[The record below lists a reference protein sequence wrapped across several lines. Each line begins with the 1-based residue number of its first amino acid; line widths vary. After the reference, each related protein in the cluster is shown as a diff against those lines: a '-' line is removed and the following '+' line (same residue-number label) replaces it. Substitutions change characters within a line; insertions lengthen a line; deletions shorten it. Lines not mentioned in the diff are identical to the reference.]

1 MRKIRVNVVV
11 AVVTIALLALL
22 IIQVIQTLQLYD
34 RKSTQFEN
42 NLSTSLERI
51 AIRHEKAE
59 DMRKYLHIVNH
70 DFSGQYKN
78 ILKEEFKHLLAAK
91 ESISIQD
98 TAIFENGNYE
108 NYLVIKGKAFDTLTG
123 LTTEQRVLARDA
135 RQLKDLLDKK
145 KQSIPHNDS
154 VKLAIQLDQR
164 VIQQVFRKAKFVND
178 MMVETFRN
186 NVYQDPTKRIDILF
200 LDSVIQTEIKND
212 DLPHTYQFMVTDE
225 YGTPLKFK
233 QISSNYNAQLDTVLT
248 GKTVLFP
255 SNILDENCY
264 LQIYFPKK
272 GVFLF
277 QEMWGPFV
285 ISLTLMILI
294 VVALMFMFKTILA
307 QEKLSEI
314 KNDFIS
320 NMTHE
325 FKTPI
330 STISLACEA
339 LNDKDMMPAET
350 TAIQP
355 FVKMIQDENQ
365 RLSLLVERILQSAV
379 LDRGDLKLKEEV
391 VVLNGLLQEVTA
403 NAQFRIQNIGGEIRL
418 HLPKELLKLNTDKMH
433 LTNVITNLVDNGIK
447 YSKDIP
453 VIDIFLKQ
461 EGTRLIVTVTDQG
474 IGIKKEHL
482 SKIFDKLYRVP
493 TGNLHNVKGF
503 GLGLSYVKAIA
514 EINGWNVTV
523 RSKFGEGSEFT
534 LTMNDTIKN

>member
-34 RKSTQFEN
+34 RKSTQFNN

-59 DMRKYLHIVNH
+59 DMRRYLHIVNH

-91 ESISIQD
+91 ESISIHD
-98 TAIFENGNYE
+98 TTLVENGFQA
-108 NYLVIKGKAFDTLTG
+108 NYLIIKGKAFDSITG
-123 LTTEQRVLARDA
+123 LTTEQRVLARDV
-135 RQLKDLLDKK
+135 RQLRDLFDKQK
-145 KQSIPHNDS
+145 KTIPHNDS
-154 VKLAIQLDQR
+154 IKLAIQLDQR
-164 VIQQVFRKAKFVND
+164 VIQQVFKKAKFIND

-186 NVYQDPTKRIDILF
+186 NVYQDPAKRIDVLF

-225 YGTPLKFK
+225 TGKPIKFK
-233 QISSNYNAQLDTVLT
+233 HVSSNYNALLDTVLT
-248 GKTVLFP
+248 GKTVLLP
-255 SNILDENCY
+255 SNILDENIY
-264 LQIYFPKK
+264 LHIYFPKK

-277 QEMWGPFV
+277 QEMWGPFA

-339 LNDKDMMPAET
+339 LNDKDMIPEET
-350 TAIQP
+350 SAIQP

-365 RLSLLVERILQSAV
+365 RLSILVERILQSAV
-379 LDRGDLKLKEEV
+379 MDRGDLKLKQESV
-391 VVLNGLLQEVTA
+391 ILNEIIHDVA
-403 NAQFRIQNIGGEIRL
+403 NNAQFRMQHTGGQIKF
-418 HLPKELLKLNTDKMH
+418 HLPVELITLKTDKMH
-433 LTNVITNLVDNGIK
+433 LTNVISNLIDNGIK
-447 YSKDIP
+447 YSQDEPI
-453 VIDIFLKQ
+453 IDVFLKR
-461 EGTRLIVTVTDQG
+461 EAKKIILSVADKG

-482 SKIFDKLYRVP
+482 PKIFDKLYRVP

-514 EINGWNVTV
+514 EINGWNITV
-523 RSKFGEGSEFT
+523 RSKFGEGSEFY
-534 LTMNDTIKN
+534 LTIKEQD